1 MMPQRMSTRWL
12 QQAGVKETYSYEGL
26 FSKQKTLF
34 AFIRNSYKIQKK
46 IQMEEKGGYLE
57 KLGVTAPL
65 EHLGCF
71 DGHKWMGSGE
81 ELRSIDPHTN

>member
-1 MMPQRMSTRWL
+1 
-12 QQAGVKETYSYEGL
+12 
-26 FSKQKTLF
+26 
-34 AFIRNSYKIQKK
+34 
-46 IQMEEKGGYLE
+46 MEEKGGYLE